1 MNRLFSYDWLKQF
14 AEFRETPEEFAE
26 RVSLSGPGVER
37 ILPEAPYLDSV
48 VVGYVESVEAH
59 PNADRLRVASVRI
72 GAKKVVKIVCGGSNL
87 SENQWV
93 AVALPGARVLWHG
106 EGDPVT
112 IKETEL
118 RGVKSF
124 GMIVSAN
131 EIGLGD
137 AFPHEEREILDLG
150 IAFEAQDLKDGTLI
164 RKLLGMDD
172 VVFYIEVTTNRV
184 DAMGTVGMARE
195 TATILKR
202 PFVWKPAKLP
212 RTEDIKAR
220 VKVTVHEPDLCP
232 RYMAV
237 RIDDVTVGPS
247 SWWLKRRLMSA
258 GLNSI
263 NNVVDITNL
272 LLLQLAQPL
281 HAFDAGKIAGGIQV
295 RSAKNGEMIKALGGE
310 EYTLDE
316 TMLVIADDNGAV
328 AIAGIKGGE
337 SSGIGPETMS
347 IILESATFD
356 PVSIRRTAR
365 QLGLQSDAQ
374 HRFEKGLSTEATE
387 PALAQAIKLILA
399 ECGGTVASVVTDI
412 RKAPYVAR
420 EFHVTHAEVESLM
433 GIEFPKT
440 EMVDIL
446 RRLGFGMKGKG
457 DTIIATVP
465 WWRDLDIESGRD
477 LIEEI
482 ARVYGYANIPPVV
495 PVGIA
500 PRPMSAELVWEDR
513 IRTTLQGAGLTET
526 YSYSFVSEDLV
537 RRCGFDPSLMLRVQ
551 NELSSDMALMRT
563 TLLPSLLVT
572 ASENRERAE
581 ELRLFEIANVY
592 LPPKGL
598 KKIKNGLLWTE
609 LPDEQLELGA
619 VFYGMKNPWRHAKG
633 VVEHVLEE
641 MQIHDVRW
649 ERASNEGFWHPGRS
663 VQAFSGK
670 TLLATLGEVHPN
682 IARRFK
688 LDDVACLHM
697 PIEFL
702 LKHVTEA
709 PSFTQISTFPPV
721 LRDLAIMVNRH
732 VEYADIEREIQ
743 NSDELLT
750 DVEWF
755 DTYEGKGLP
764 TGMKSVAVHLT
775 FSSAEKTLESDQ
787 VDAVMEKI
795 TLILKEKF
803 KAEVR

>member
-14 AEFRETPEEFAE
+14 AELRETPEEFAE
-26 RVSLSGPGVER
+26 CVSLAGPGVEH

-48 VVGYVESVEAH
+48 VVGYVESVSAH
-59 PNADRLRVASVRI
+59 PNADRLQVAQTRI
-72 GAKKVVKIVCGGSNL
+72 GGKKVVEIVCGGSNV
-87 SENQWV
+87 SEGQWV

-106 EGDPVT
+106 EGEPVT
-112 IKETEL
+112 IEETEL

-124 GMIVSAN
+124 GMIAAAS

-137 AFPHEEREILDLG
+137 AFPHADREILDLG
-150 IAFEAQDLKDGTLI
+150 ATFDEQDLKEGASLRT
-164 RKLLGMDD
+164 LLGMDD
-172 VVFYIEVTTNRV
+172 VLFDIEVTTNRV

-202 PFVWKPAKLP
+202 PFVWKPTKLP
-212 RTEDIKAR
+212 RTTDGASQQN
-220 VKVTVHEPDLCP
+220 VTVHTPELCP

-237 RIDDVTVGPS
+237 RIDDVTIGPS
-247 SWWLKRRLMSA
+247 PWWIKRRLQSA
-258 GLNSI
+258 GMNSI

-272 LLLQLAQPL
+272 ILLELAQPL
-281 HAFDAGKIAGGIQV
+281 HAFDAQTIVGGIQV
-295 RSAKNGEMIKALGGE
+295 RTATKGETIQVLGGE
-310 EYTLDE
+310 THTLQE
-316 TMLVIADDNGAV
+316 TTLVIADDERAL

-337 SSGIGPETMS
+337 ASGVREGTTS

-356 PVSIRRTAR
+356 PVSIRKTAR
-365 QLGLQSDAQ
+365 QLGIQSDAQ
-374 HRFEKGLSTEATE
+374 QRFEKGLSTEATE

-399 ECGGTVASVVTDI
+399 ECGGVVATDVTDI

-420 EFHVTHAEVESLM
+420 EFSVMHSEVESLM
-433 GIEFPKT
+433 GIPFSKKDT
-440 EMVDIL
+440 VDIL
-446 RRLGFGMKGKG
+446 RRLGFDITQKGE
-457 DTIIATVP
+457 TITAVVP

-477 LIEEI
+477 LIEEV

-495 PVGIA
+495 PVGVA
-500 PRPMSAELVWEDR
+500 VTLMSDELVWEDR

-526 YSYSFVSEDLV
+526 YSYSFVSDELMQ
-537 RRCGFDPSLMLRVQ
+537 RCGFDPAVMLHLQ
-551 NELSSDMALMRT
+551 NELSSDFSMMRT
-563 TLLPSLLVT
+563 TLLPSLLAV

-592 LPPKGL
+592 LPKKGM
-598 KKIKNGLLWTE
+598 KKTKAGLLWTD

-619 VFYGMKNPWRHAKG
+619 VLYGMKNPWRHAKG
-633 VVEHVLEE
+633 TVEHFLRE
-641 MQIHDVRW
+641 MQIGDVRW

-663 VQAFSGK
+663 VQAFVGK

-697 PIEFL
+697 PVESL

-709 PSFTQISTFPPV
+709 PSFAPISVYPPV
-721 LRDLAIMVNRH
+721 LRDLAILVNRR
-732 VEYADIEREIQ
+732 VEFADIERDIR
-743 NSDELLT
+743 SVDTLLT
-750 DVEWF
+750 HVEWF

-775 FSSAEKTLESDQ
+775 FSSPEKTLESDAI
-787 VDAVMEKI
+787 DAVMKKI
-795 TLILKEKF
+795 TTSLKEKF